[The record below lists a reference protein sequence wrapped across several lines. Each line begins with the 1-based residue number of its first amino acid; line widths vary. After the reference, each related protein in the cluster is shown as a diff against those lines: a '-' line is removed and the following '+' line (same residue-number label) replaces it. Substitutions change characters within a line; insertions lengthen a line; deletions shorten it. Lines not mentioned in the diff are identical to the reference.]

1 MAVTLQPCRQRRAPA
16 TRSHWP
22 GWSKGRWNGG
32 RGQAP
37 ERIAPPLFGIHAT
50 ARALLPGSEGAESS
64 PEQVG
69 GLLERQVPHGLR
81 LLRAREV
88 LGP

>member
-1 MAVTLQPCRQRRAPA
+1 MPTTSC
-16 TRSHWP
+16 P
-22 GWSKGRWNGG
+22 GNTKPLAWVVKGRRNGG

-81 LLRAREV
+81 LLRVREV
-88 LGP
+88 GP